1 MRNQVFRKGLCLH
14 FPYDQKAEMQAG
26 HWDEVALERHP
37 AKVPG
42 AQRLLCA
49 AFGILQA
56 VSGIG
61 ASHPARPDEG
71 KEAGALWPSRGLS
84 PKGAHL

>member
-1 MRNQVFRKGLCLH
+1 MWAR
-14 FPYDQKAEMQAG
+14 

-49 AFGILQA
+49 AFGIRQA
-56 VSGIG
+56 VSGIS
-61 ASHPARPDEG
+61 ASHPA
-71 KEAGALWPSRGLS
+71 GLS
-84 PKGAHL
+84 REKKLEL

>member
-1 MRNQVFRKGLCLH
+1 MR
-14 FPYDQKAEMQAG
+14 AG

-49 AFGILQA
+49 AFGILRT

-71 KEAGALWPSRGLS
+71 KEAGAL
-84 PKGAHL
+84 

>member
-1 MRNQVFRKGLCLH
+1 MWAAHR
-14 FPYDQKAEMQAG
+14 
-26 HWDEVALERHP
+26 DEVVLERHP

-49 AFGILQA
+49 AFGIPQT
-56 VSGIG
+56 VSGIS

-71 KEAGALWPSRGLS
+71 KEAGALRPLRGLS
-84 PKGAHL
+84 PNEAH